1 MTDKNEKNNNT
12 VSAKQPEKIVD
23 VYNNINLDNPKYY
36 ENRELSWLEFN
47 QRVLDEA
54 ENNENPL
61 FERLKFLAIV
71 SSNLDEFFMVRV
83 ASIIEQIEVGYDK
96 PDFSGLLPTE
106 QYVAITRR
114 AHRMIEDQSR
124 IFKRSLIPA
133 LRKQGIQINM
143 EINKLTEYQN
153 EYLSNYFDSTLF
165 PTLTPL
171 AVDASRPFPLILNKS
186 YNIGVLIKKGADEL
200 FATVQVPSVISRF
213 IEIPTSD
220 ASIREF
226 VMLADVIKFYLDR
239 LFHGYEVVCAY
250 KYRITRSAD
259 LDLDE
264 EEAVDLL
271 IEIEK
276 SVKLRKWGEPIR
288 LEIEDKASDKIVNYL
303 KQALGLSEES
313 VYRIDGPIDLTFLMK
328 LYDIKGTKDL
338 KFNDYT
344 AQIPKDLLGEED
356 IFEAISQKDIF
367 LHHPFE
373 SFDPV
378 INLITKAAKD
388 KNVLAIK
395 QTLYRVS
402 GKSPI
407 IQALTEAAESGKQ
420 VTVLVELKARFDEEN
435 NIQWARRL
443 EKAGCHVIYGL
454 VGLKT
459 HSKVTLI
466 VRKEESGIKR
476 YVHLGTGNYNDI
488 TARFYTDMG
497 LLTANEMIG
506 RDISLVFNT
515 LSGYSEPPKL
525 FKIVM
530 APTHLRDKFIQ
541 LIRKESQFAR
551 EGKEAKIICKMNSLC
566 DQEIIKELYK
576 ASIDGVKVELI
587 VRGICSLIPG
597 IKGVSENIT
606 VRSIVG
612 KYLEHTRIFYFY
624 QGGYEQVYLSSADW
638 MPRNLDR
645 RVELLFP
652 IESEHVKQRVIATLN
667 IQLKDVMK
675 AKIKDMSCEY
685 QRIDRRGKEAINS
698 QFYFEEEAIEQ
709 YRQFAKITE
718 SEVFIPRIS
727 LE

>member
-1 MTDKNEKNNNT
+1 MADKNEKSSNLK
-12 VSAKQPEKIVD
+12 VIEKNGEL
-23 VYNNINLDNPKYY
+23 YEGINLDNHKYY
-36 ENRELSWLEFN
+36 ENRELSWLSFN

-83 ASIIEQIEVGYDK
+83 ASIIGQIEAGYDK
-96 PDFSGLLPTE
+96 PDFSGMLPTE

-114 AHRMIEDQSR
+114 AHAMTEDQSR
-124 IFKRSLIPA
+124 IFKRSLVPA
-133 LRKQGIQINM
+133 LRKQGIQLNF
-143 EINKLTEYQN
+143 EINKLDENQL
-153 EYLSNYFDSTLF
+153 EYLSSYFDSTLF

-186 YNIGVLIKKGADEL
+186 YNIGVFVKKDEEEL

-220 ASIREF
+220 TQLRQF
-226 VMLADVIKFYLDR
+226 VMLADVIKYYLDR
-239 LFHGYEVVCAY
+239 LFHGYEVLCSY

-288 LEIEDKASDKIVNYL
+288 LEIEDKASEKMVNYL
-303 KQALGLSEES
+303 KKALKLSEES

-328 LYDIKGTKDL
+328 MYDLKGTKEL
-338 KFNDYT
+338 KFPEYSS
-344 AQIPKDLLGEED
+344 QIPKDLLGEED
-356 IFEAISQKDIF
+356 LFEVISQKDIF

-402 GKSPI
+402 GRSPI

-466 VRKEESGIKR
+466 VRKEEGGIKR

-506 RDISLVFNT
+506 RDISLVFNA

-525 FKIVM
+525 HKIVM
-530 APTHLRDKFIQ
+530 APTHLREKFIH
-541 LIRKESQFAR
+541 LIRKEASIAR
-551 EGKEAKIICKMNSLC
+551 EGKDAKIICKMNSLC
-566 DQEIIKELYK
+566 DQEIIRELYK
-576 ASIDGVKVELI
+576 ASIDGVKIELI

-597 IKGVSENIT
+597 IKGVSDNIT

-624 QGGYEQVYLSSADW
+624 QNGYDQVFLSSADW

-652 IESEHVKQRVIATLN
+652 VEAEHVKKRVLDALD
-667 IQLKDVMK
+667 IQLKDVIK
-675 AKIKDMSCEY
+675 AKIKDVSCEY
-685 QRIDRRGKEAINS
+685 QRIDRRGKEAVNS
-698 QFYFEEEAIEQ
+698 QFYFEEEAIEH
-709 YRQFAKITE
+709 YTQFAKIAE

-727 LE
+727 IE